1 MAVRKLKRFELWS
14 HLGLDGKLIFSEPLD
29 IPFVTYS
36 NHVPCHE
43 ANAYIHQMM
52 LIGHKRDTIRGF
64 THHIIHLVHFI
75 EKQPMLS
82 RFSQLTDAT
91 FTLFV
96 QSLQAE
102 RTPLGELKRKNNTIR
117 TIAHTCLDFLK
128 FVQDFHDLSAFI
140 GKDKGN
146 SIQIIEKH
154 YKRKLEGYKGHS
166 EGIQVTHTA
175 VPTKDEI
182 KKRHP
187 VSEDDALR
195 VWEFIKTQKSKDK
208 RRRDMA
214 LYTAMEQLGAR
225 VSELHLIKMSDYEEA
240 RHTGMLTLTTLK
252 RKDGNTT
259 RKLPV
264 PHLLLS
270 VIADF
275 IKVRKKVMRKKKVQ
289 HDYLFISLKTGQCLS
304 ADSWTTYINLW
315 KKELGIE
322 GELHPHLWRHAFITD
337 KLKEL
342 ILATKEV
349 NDKDDFRKHL
359 LHTQTFKMQLQQWT
373 GHTNLSSLD
382 VYIDLAFADIH
393 GYTEVYNAVYLK
405 SSVDLAKRQIEL
417 LEEQIARK
425 ELTPTAAL
433 AEMKKLLAA
442 FQTDIDKSIVPSHS
456 KSHHK
461 AVI

>member
-1 MAVRKLKRFELWS
+1 MAVRKLKGFEQWS
-14 HLGLDGKLIFSEPLD
+14 HLDFDGKLVFRNPLD

-36 NHVPCHE
+36 NHVPCYE
-43 ANAYIHQMM
+43 ANAYIQA
-52 LIGHKRDTIRGF
+52 LIVRNLKSDTIRGYA
-64 THHIIHLVHFI
+64 HDIIHLVHFI

-102 RTPLGELKRKNNTIR
+102 RTPLGEPKRKNNSVIK
-117 TIAHTCLDFLK
+117 IAHTCLDFLQ
-128 FVQDFHDLSAFI
+128 FIQAFHDLSNFI

-146 SIQIIEKH
+146 SIQILEKH
-154 YKRKLEGYKGHS
+154 YKRKKEGYKGFIEGTKITHS
-166 EGIQVTHTA
+166 A

-187 VSEDDALR
+187 VSEEDALR
-195 VWEFIKTQKSKDK
+195 VWEFIKTQKNRDK

-225 VSELHLIKMSDYEEA
+225 VSELHLIKMTDYEEA
-240 RHTGMLTLTTLK
+240 RRTGMLTLTTLK
-252 RKDGNTT
+252 RKDDNTT
-259 RKLPV
+259 RKIPV

-270 VIADF
+270 VIADY
-275 IKVRKKVMRKKKVQ
+275 IKCRKKVIRKNKVQ
-289 HDYLFISLKTGQCLS
+289 HDYLFINLKSGQCLS
-304 ADSWTTYINLW
+304 ADSWTTYMNQW
-315 KKELGIE
+315 RKELGIE
-322 GELHPHLWRHAFITD
+322 HPVHPHLWRHAFVTD

-393 GYTEVYNAVYLK
+393 GYTEVYNAVSLK

-425 ELTPTAAL
+425 ELTPIAAL
-433 AEMKKLLAA
+433 GEMKKLLGAL
-442 FQTDIDKSIVPSHS
+442 QSDIDKSIVSS
-456 KSHHK
+456 SQ
-461 AVI
+461 

>member
-1 MAVRKLKRFELWS
+1 MAVRKLKNFEQWS
-14 HLGLDGKLIFSEPLD
+14 HLGFDGKLVFRKPLD

-36 NHVPCHE
+36 NHTPCYE
-43 ANAYIHQMM
+43 ANAYIHS
-52 LIGHKRDTIRGF
+52 LIVRNLKSDTIRGYA
-64 THHIIHLVHFI
+64 HDIIHLVHFI
-75 EKQPMLS
+75 EKQPLLS
-82 RFSQLTDAT
+82 QFSQLTDAT

-102 RTPLGELKRKNNTIR
+102 RTPLGELKRKNNSVIK
-117 TIAHTCLDFLK
+117 IAHTCLDFLQ
-128 FVQDFHDLSAFI
+128 FIQEFHDLSAFI
-140 GKDKGN
+140 GKDKSN
-146 SIQIIEKH
+146 SIQILEKH
-154 YKRKLEGYKGHS
+154 YKRKQEGYKGFI
-166 EGIQVTHTA
+166 EGTKITHPA

-187 VSEDDALR
+187 VSSDDALR
-195 VWEFIKTQKSKDK
+195 VWEHIKTQENKDK

-214 LYTAMEQLGAR
+214 LYTAMEQLGGR
-225 VSELHLIKMSDYEEA
+225 VSELHLIKMTDYEEA
-240 RHTGMLTLTTLK
+240 RRTGMLTLTTLK
-252 RKDGNTT
+252 RKDDNTT
-259 RKLPV
+259 RKIPV

-270 VIADF
+270 VIADY
-275 IKVRKKVMRKKKVQ
+275 IKVRKKVVRKKKAQ
-289 HDYLFISLKTGQCLS
+289 HDYLFVSLKTGLRLS
-304 ADSWTTYINLW
+304 ADSWTTYMNSW

-382 VYIDLAFADIH
+382 TYIDLAFADIH
-393 GYTEVYNAVYLK
+393 GYTEVYNAVSLK

-433 AEMKKLLAA
+433 GEMKKLLGA
-442 FQTDIDKSIVPSHS
+442 FQSDIDKSIVSS
-456 KSHHK
+456 SQ
-461 AVI
+461 

>member
-1 MAVRKLKRFELWS
+1 MMRNLKS
-14 HLGLDGKLIFSEPLD
+14 
-29 IPFVTYS
+29 
-36 NHVPCHE
+36 
-43 ANAYIHQMM
+43 
-52 LIGHKRDTIRGF
+52 DTIRGYAYD
-64 THHIIHLVHFI
+64 IIHLVHFI
-75 EKQPMLS
+75 EKQPLLS

-102 RTPLGELKRKNNTIR
+102 RTPLGEPMRKNNTVIKV
-117 TIAHTCLDFLK
+117 AYTCLDFLQ
-128 FVQDFHDLSAFI
+128 FIQEFHDLSAFI

-146 SIQIIEKH
+146 SIQILEKP
-154 YKRKLEGYKGHS
+154 YKRKQEGYKGFI
-166 EGIQVTHTA
+166 EGIKITHSA

-195 VWEFIKTQKSKDK
+195 VWEFIKTQKNKDK

-214 LYTAMEQLGAR
+214 LYTAMEQLGGR
-225 VSELHLIKMSDYEEA
+225 VSELHLIKMTDYEEA
-240 RHTGMLTLTTLK
+240 RRSGMLTLTTLK
-252 RKDGNTT
+252 RKDENTT
-259 RKLPV
+259 RKIPV

-270 VIADF
+270 VIADY
-275 IKVRKKVMRKKKVQ
+275 IKVRKKVMRKKKAQ
-289 HDYLFISLKTGQCLS
+289 HDYLFISLKTGLRLS
-304 ADSWTTYINLW
+304 SDSWTTYMNLW
-315 KKELGIE
+315 KKELDIK

-382 VYIDLAFADIH
+382 VYIDLAFTDIH
-393 GYTEVYNAVYLK
+393 GYTEVYNAVSLN

-433 AEMKKLLAA
+433 GEMKKLLGA
-442 FQTDIDKSIVPSHS
+442 FQSDIDKSIVSS
-456 KSHHK
+456 SQ
-461 AVI
+461 

>member
-1 MAVRKLKRFELWS
+1 MMAVRKLKNFEQWS
-14 HLGLDGKLIFSEPLD
+14 HLGFDGQLVFRKPLD

-36 NHVPCHE
+36 NHTPCYE
-43 ANAYIHQMM
+43 ANAYIHS
-52 LIGHKRDTIRGF
+52 LIARNLKSDTIRGYA
-64 THHIIHLVHFI
+64 HDIIHLVHFI
-75 EKQPMLS
+75 EKQPLLS

-102 RTPLGELKRKNNTIR
+102 RTPLGELQRKNNSVIK
-117 TIAHTCLDFLK
+117 IAHTCLDFLQ
-128 FVQDFHDLSAFI
+128 FIQGFHDLSVFI
-140 GKDKGN
+140 GKDKSN
-146 SIQIIEKH
+146 SIQILEKH
-154 YKRKLEGYKGHS
+154 YKRKQEGYKGFIEGTKITHS
-166 EGIQVTHTA
+166 A

-195 VWEFIKTQKSKDK
+195 VWEFIKTQKNKDK

-225 VSELHLIKMSDYEEA
+225 VSELHLIKLTDYEEA
-240 RHTGMLTLTTLK
+240 RRTGMLTLTTLK
-252 RKDGNTT
+252 RKDDNAT
-259 RKLPV
+259 RKIPV

-270 VIADF
+270 VIADY
-275 IKVRKKVMRKKKVQ
+275 IKVRKKVLRKKKGQ
-289 HDYLFISLKTGQCLS
+289 HDYLFINLKSGQCLS
-304 ADSWTTYINLW
+304 ADSWTTYMNQW
-315 KKELGIE
+315 RKELGIE
-322 GELHPHLWRHAFITD
+322 SPVHPHLWRHAFVTD

-382 VYIDLAFADIH
+382 TYIDLAFADIH
-393 GYTEVYNAVYLK
+393 GYTEVYNAVSLK

-433 AEMKKLLAA
+433 GEMKKLLGA
-442 FQTDIDKSIVPSHS
+442 FQSDIDKSIVSS
-456 KSHHK
+456 LQ
-461 AVI
+461 

>member
-1 MAVRKLKRFELWS
+1 MAIRKLEGFKPWS
-14 HLGLDGKLIFSEPLD
+14 HFGLDGKLAFRKPLD

-36 NHVPCHE
+36 IHTPCYE
-43 ANAYIHQMM
+43 ANAYIHS
-52 LIGHKRDTIRGF
+52 LIIRNLKSDTIRGYA
-64 THHIIHLVHFI
+64 HDIIHLVHFI
-75 EKQPMLS
+75 EKQPLLS

-102 RTPLGELKRKNNTIR
+102 RTPLGELKRKNNSVIK
-117 TIAHTCLDFLK
+117 IAHTCLGFLQ
-128 FVQDFHDLSAFI
+128 FIQEFHDLSAFI

-146 SIQIIEKH
+146 SIQILEKP
-154 YKRKLEGYKGHS
+154 YKRKQESYKGF
-166 EGIQVTHTA
+166 IQGTKITHPA
-175 VPTKDEI
+175 IPTKDEI

-187 VSEDDALR
+187 VSQADALR
-195 VWEFIKTQKSKDK
+195 VWEFIKTQKNKDK

-214 LYTAMEQLGAR
+214 LYTAMEQLGCR
-225 VSELHLIKMSDYEEA
+225 ISELHSIKVTDYDEA
-240 RHTGMLTLTTLK
+240 RRTGMLTLITLK
-252 RKDGNTT
+252 RKDDNTT
-259 RKLPV
+259 RKIPV

-270 VIADF
+270 VIADY
-275 IKVRKKVMRKKKVQ
+275 IKVRKKVMRQKKVQ
-289 HDYLFISLKTGQCLS
+289 HDYLFISLKTGQRLS
-304 ADSWTTYINLW
+304 ADSWTTYMNLW

-349 NDKDDFRKHL
+349 NDQDDFRKHL

-373 GHTNLSSLD
+373 GHTMLSSLD
-382 VYIDLAFADIH
+382 IYIDLAFADTQ
-393 GYTEVYNAVYLK
+393 GYTEVYNAVSLK

-425 ELTPTAAL
+425 ELSPTAAFG
-433 AEMKKLLAA
+433 AVKKLLGA
-442 FQTDIDKSIVPSHS
+442 FQSDIDKSIASQ
-456 KSHHK
+456 
-461 AVI
+461 

>member
-1 MAVRKLKRFELWS
+1 MAVRKLKGFEQWS
-14 HLGLDGKLIFSEPLD
+14 HLGFDGKLIFRKPLD

-36 NHVPCHE
+36 NHVPCYE
-43 ANAYIHQMM
+43 ANAYIHK
-52 LIGHKRDTIRGF
+52 LIVRNLKSDTIRGYA
-64 THHIIHLVHFI
+64 HDIIHLVHFI
-75 EKQPMLS
+75 EKQPLLS

-91 FTLFV
+91 FTLFI

-102 RTPLGELKRKNNTIR
+102 RTPLGELKRRNNSVIK
-117 TIAHTCLDFLK
+117 IAHTCLDFLQ
-128 FVQDFHDLSAFI
+128 FIQDFHDLSAFI

-146 SIQIIEKH
+146 SIQILEKP
-154 YKRKLEGYKGHS
+154 YKRKQEGYKGFI
-166 EGIQVTHTA
+166 EGVKVTHTA

-195 VWEFIKTQKSKDK
+195 VWEFIKTQKNKDK

-214 LYTAMEQLGAR
+214 LYTAMEQLGGR
-225 VSELHLIKMSDYEEA
+225 VSELHLIKMTDYEDA
-240 RHTGMLTLTTLK
+240 RRTGMLTLTTLK
-252 RKDGNTT
+252 RKDDNTT
-259 RKLPV
+259 RKIPV

-270 VIADF
+270 MIADYV
-275 IKVRKKVMRKKKVQ
+275 KVRKKAMRQKNVQ
-289 HDYLFISLKTGQCLS
+289 HDYLFISLTTGHPLS
-304 ADSWTTYINLW
+304 ADSWTTYMNAW

-342 ILATKEV
+342 ILASKEV

-373 GHTNLSSLD
+373 GHTMLSSLD
-382 VYIDLAFADIH
+382 TYIDLAFADIH
-393 GYTEVYNAVYLK
+393 GYTEVYNAVSLK
-405 SSVDLAKRQIEL
+405 SSVELAKRQIEL

-425 ELTPTAAL
+425 ELTSTAAL
-433 AEMKKLLAA
+433 VEIKILLRA
-442 FQTDIDKSIVPSHS
+442 FQSDIDKSIVSL
-456 KSHHK
+456 
-461 AVI
+461 

>member
-1 MAVRKLKRFELWS
+1 MAVRKLKGFEQVS
-14 HLGLDGKLIFSEPLD
+14 HLGFDGKLVFRKPLD

-36 NHVPCHE
+36 NHVPCYE
-43 ANAYIHQMM
+43 ANAYIHK
-52 LIGHKRDTIRGF
+52 LIVRNLKSDTIRGYA
-64 THHIIHLVHFI
+64 HDIIHLVHFI
-75 EKQPMLS
+75 EKQPLLS

-102 RTPLGELKRKNNTIR
+102 RTPLGELKRRNNSVIK
-117 TIAHTCLDFLK
+117 IAHTCLDFLQ

-146 SIQIIEKH
+146 SIQILEKP
-154 YKRKLEGYKGHS
+154 YKRKQEGYKGFI
-166 EGIQVTHTA
+166 EGIKITHAA

-187 VSEDDALR
+187 VSADDALR
-195 VWEFIKTQKSKDK
+195 VWEFIKTQKNKDK

-214 LYTAMEQLGAR
+214 LYTAMEQLGSR
-225 VSELHLIKMSDYEEA
+225 VSELHLIKVTDYEEA
-240 RHTGMLTLTTLK
+240 RRTGMITLTTLK
-252 RKDGNTT
+252 RKDDNTT
-259 RKLPV
+259 RKIPV

-270 VIADF
+270 VIADY
-275 IKVRKKVMRKKKVQ
+275 IKVRKKVMRKKKAQ
-289 HDYLFISLKTGQCLS
+289 HDYLFISLKTGKPLS
-304 ADSWTTYINLW
+304 ADSWTTYMNQW

-342 ILATKEV
+342 ILASKEV

-373 GHTNLSSLD
+373 GHTMLSSLD
-382 VYIDLAFADIH
+382 TYIDLAFADIH
-393 GYTEVYNAVYLK
+393 GYTEVYNAVSLK

-417 LEEQIARK
+417 IEEQIERK

-433 AEMKKLLAA
+433 SEIKRLLGA
-442 FQTDIDKSIVPSHS
+442 FQSDIDNCTASS
-456 KSHHK
+456 
-461 AVI
+461 

>member
-1 MAVRKLKRFELWS
+1 MAVRKLKGFEQWS
-14 HLGLDGKLIFSEPLD
+14 HLGFDGKLIFRKPID

-36 NHVPCHE
+36 NHVPCYE
-43 ANAYIHQMM
+43 ANAYIHK
-52 LIGHKRDTIRGF
+52 LIVRNLKSDTIRGYA
-64 THHIIHLVHFI
+64 HDIIHLVHFI
-75 EKQPMLS
+75 EKQPLLS

-91 FTLFV
+91 FTLFI

-102 RTPLGELKRKNNTIR
+102 RTPLGELKRRNNSVIK
-117 TIAHTCLDFLK
+117 IAHTCLDFLQ

-140 GKDKGN
+140 GKDKSN
-146 SIQIIEKH
+146 SIQMLEKP
-154 YKRKLEGYKGHS
+154 YKRKQEGYKGFI
-166 EGIQVTHTA
+166 EGVKVTHTA

-195 VWEFIKTQKSKDK
+195 VWEFIKNQKNKDK

-214 LYTAMEQLGAR
+214 LYTAMEQLGGR

-240 RHTGMLTLTTLK
+240 RRTGMLTLTTLK
-252 RKDGNTT
+252 RRDDKTT
-259 RKLPV
+259 RKIPV

-270 VIADF
+270 VIADY
-275 IKVRKKVMRKKKVQ
+275 IKVRKKSMRKKKVQ
-289 HDYLFISLKTGQCLS
+289 HDYLFISLTTGQPLS
-304 ADSWTTYINLW
+304 ADSWTTYMNAW
-315 KKELGIE
+315 KKKLGIE
-322 GELHPHLWRHAFITD
+322 GELHPHLWRHAFSTD

-342 ILATKEV
+342 ILAAKEV

-382 VYIDLAFADIH
+382 TYIDLAFADIH
-393 GYTEVYNAVYLK
+393 GYTEVYNAVSLK
-405 SSVDLAKRQIEL
+405 SSVELAKRQIEL

-425 ELTPTAAL
+425 ELTSTAAL
-433 AEMKKLLAA
+433 VEIKILLEA
-442 FQTDIDKSIVPSHS
+442 FQSDIDKSIIPS
-456 KSHHK
+456 
-461 AVI
+461 

>member
-1 MAVRKLKRFELWS
+1 MAVCKLKDFEQWS
-14 HLGLDGKLIFSEPLD
+14 HLGLDGKLVFRKPLD

-36 NHVPCHE
+36 NHVPCYE
-43 ANAYIHQMM
+43 ANAYIHS
-52 LIGHKRDTIRGF
+52 LIVRNLKSDTIQGYAYD
-64 THHIIHLVHFI
+64 IIHLVHFI
-75 EKQPMLS
+75 EKQPLLS

-91 FTLFV
+91 FTFFV

-102 RTPLGELKRKNNTIR
+102 RTSLGELVRKNNTVIK
-117 TIAHTCLDFLK
+117 IANTCLEFLQ
-128 FVQDFHDLSAFI
+128 FIQDFHDLSNFI

-146 SIQIIEKH
+146 SIQILEKP
-154 YKRKLEGYKGHS
+154 YKRKQEGYKGFI
-166 EGIQVTHTA
+166 EGVKVTHAA
-175 VPTKDEI
+175 VPTKDEV

-187 VSEDDALR
+187 VSSDDALS
-195 VWEFIKTQKSKDK
+195 VWEYVKTQKGKDK

-214 LYTAMEQLGAR
+214 LYTAMEQLGGR
-225 VSELHLIKMSDYEEA
+225 VSELHLIKMTDYEEA
-240 RHTGMLTLTTLK
+240 RRTGMLTLTTLK
-252 RKDGNTT
+252 RKDDINT
-259 RKLPV
+259 RKIPV

-270 VIADF
+270 MIADY

-289 HDYLFISLKTGQCLS
+289 HDYLFIGLKTGKPFS
-304 ADSWTTYINLW
+304 ADSWTTYINSW

-342 ILATKEV
+342 ILTTKEV

-373 GHTNLSSLD
+373 GHTMLSSLD
-382 VYIDLAFADIH
+382 TYIDLAFADIH
-393 GYTEVYNAVYLK
+393 GYTEVYNAVSLK

-433 AEMKKLLAA
+433 GEVKRLLGA
-442 FQTDIDKSIVPSHS
+442 FQSDIDKSIVSS
-456 KSHHK
+456 
-461 AVI
+461 

>member
-1 MAVRKLKRFELWS
+1 MAVRKLKGFEQWS
-14 HLGLDGKLIFSEPLD
+14 HLGFDGKLIFRKPID

-36 NHVPCHE
+36 NHVPCYE
-43 ANAYIHQMM
+43 ANAYIHK
-52 LIGHKRDTIRGF
+52 LIVRNLKSDTIRGYA
-64 THHIIHLVHFI
+64 HDIIHLVHFI
-75 EKQPMLS
+75 EKQPLLS

-91 FTLFV
+91 FTLFI

-102 RTPLGELKRKNNTIR
+102 RTPLGELKRRNNSVIK
-117 TIAHTCLDFLK
+117 IAHTCLDFLQ

-140 GKDKGN
+140 GKDKSN
-146 SIQIIEKH
+146 SIQMLEKP
-154 YKRKLEGYKGHS
+154 YKRKQEGYKGFI
-166 EGIQVTHTA
+166 EGVKVTHTA

-195 VWEFIKTQKSKDK
+195 VWEFIKNQKNKDK
-208 RRRDMA
+208 HRRDMA
-214 LYTAMEQLGAR
+214 LYTAMEQLGGR

-240 RHTGMLTLTTLK
+240 RRTGMLTLTTLK
-252 RKDGNTT
+252 RRDDKTT
-259 RKLPV
+259 RKIPV

-270 VIADF
+270 VIADY
-275 IKVRKKVMRKKKVQ
+275 IKVRKKSMRKKKVQ
-289 HDYLFISLKTGQCLS
+289 HDYLFISLTTGQPLS
-304 ADSWTTYINLW
+304 ADSWTTYMNAW
-315 KKELGIE
+315 KKKLGIE

-342 ILATKEV
+342 ILAAKEV

-382 VYIDLAFADIH
+382 TYIDLAFADIH
-393 GYTEVYNAVYLK
+393 GYTEVYNAVSLK
-405 SSVDLAKRQIEL
+405 SSVELAKRQIEL

-425 ELTPTAAL
+425 ELTSTAAL
-433 AEMKKLLAA
+433 VEIKILLEA
-442 FQTDIDKSIVPSHS
+442 FQSDIDKSIIPS
-456 KSHHK
+456 
-461 AVI
+461 